1 MINFLTN
8 NLLEISFVVSL
19 FINAIFLYL
28 VLKYDVL
35 RKERKYRAIKLTKK
49 VIKEMTGIE
58 LKSDDVEY
66 IVDRIKDIEREQL
79 ASIDSKMKNI
89 EKSEHLKE
97 ILENYFDK
105 KGLSY
110 KKRFINFIAE
120 IMVNFVKKYGVLNR

>member
-8 NLLEISFVVSL
+8 NLLEISFIFSL
-19 FINAIFLYL
+19 FINALFLYL

-35 RKERKYRAIKLTKK
+35 RKERKYRAIKITKK

-66 IVDRIKDIEREQL
+66 IVDRIKDIEKEQL
-79 ASIDSKMKNI
+79 VSIDSRMKNI

-120 IMVNFVKKYGVLNR
+120 IMVNFVKKYGV